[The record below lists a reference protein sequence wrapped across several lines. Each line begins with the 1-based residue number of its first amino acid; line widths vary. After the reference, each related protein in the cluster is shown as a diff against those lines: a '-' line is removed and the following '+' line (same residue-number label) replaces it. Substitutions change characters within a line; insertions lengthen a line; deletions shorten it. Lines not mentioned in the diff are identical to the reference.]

1 LLCTV
6 IVPAKPLILLTNDD
20 GVDAPGIEAAA
31 EVLRPLGELWIVAP
45 DGERSSC
52 SHAMTLTEPV
62 FCAKVGKRRYAVSGT
77 PGDAAYIAY
86 SDILPGRPKLLVSGI
101 NRGPNMGKDTFY
113 SGTVAA
119 AREAGFRGLRGL
131 AVSLVQGDDYA
142 HAARV
147 VEQLARMLLG
157 RRCPFPT
164 GTGPGVLLNVNVPGG
179 RPKGV
184 VWTRLGRR
192 EYGDHV
198 IRRKGPKKNT
208 YYWINGGPLPSPS
221 PRGTD
226 VHAVRNGLVSI
237 TPLATDLTDLE
248 AHRIL
253 DGDFVK
259 KVKIKL

>member
-1 LLCTV
+1 MLCTD

-20 GVDAPGIEAAA
+20 GVEAPGIEAAA
-31 EVLRPLGELWIVAP
+31 RVLGALGELWIVAP

-62 FCAKVGKRRYAVSGT
+62 FCEKVGKRTYAVSGT

-86 SDILPGRPKLLVSGI
+86 SDILPRRPRLLVSGI
-101 NRGPNMGKDTFY
+101 NRGPNLGKDTFY

-131 AVSLVQGDDYA
+131 AVSLLEGSDYS
-142 HAARV
+142 HAARI
-147 VEQLARMLLG
+147 VEQLAGMMLG

-164 GTGPGVLLNVNVPGG
+164 GTGSGVLLNVNVPAG

-184 VWTRLGRR
+184 AWTRLGRR

-208 YYWINGGPLPSPS
+208 YYWINGGPLPTPS

-226 VHAVRNGLVSI
+226 VYAVRRGMVSI
-237 TPLATDLTDLE
+237 TPLTTDLTDLE
-248 AHRIL
+248 AYRSL
-253 DGDFVK
+253 EPSFAK
-259 KVKIKL
+259 KVKIEV